1 MMLSTQN
8 KALQVSLRCLTHP
21 LSLTMVGLLLL
32 NDRLLKWQ
40 FASWWTG
47 KLSDVAGLFFFPFV
61 LTTVISLFWR
71 RRSVGPATIFLVGWL
86 FTLIKV
92 IPAINELAIQLW
104 SALLNAPVAIALD
117 PSDLLALPVLGLA
130 ALLWEREWDRP
141 VPAKLSP
148 AFTLFATSVWS
159 LTLLASLASSCPS
172 DDRIFVIA
180 QINDDYYVY
189 SDLSENSARLD
200 LNTLTWE
207 ATAWPSEFS
216 RAEFTSRTEA
226 CLPDTDICY
235 QLDNPGAVNKS
246 VDGGLSWQTAWQ
258 YPFGRLEYMQRDRDI
273 CGSVDTELFDIVIIP
288 GETQGSHLVV
298 IAAGSQGV
306 IVKDLEDNWQRM
318 AVLYANPSPLQA
330 NSLETAFF
338 DVIGEV
344 ILATGVAFI
353 SSVLLLLI
361 GWRNQS
367 VFKRLLLSVAIALI
381 VLGLNGYL
389 AVTALE
395 TIFLITT
402 PVSYLALWLASS
414 VVVSRG
420 HTKDLLQPNAADAL
434 PVWQQAVILNHLLPA
449 ACFILWALGVIPHIT
464 IAYILAL
471 LIFSAIYW
479 KSSRQIKHALKT
491 TAPLAEFE
499 IGPEKWP

>member
-1 MMLSTQN
+1 
-8 KALQVSLRCLTHP
+8 
-21 LSLTMVGLLLL
+21 
-32 NDRLLKWQ
+32 
-40 FASWWTG
+40 
-47 KLSDVAGLFFFPFV
+47 
-61 LTTVISLFWR
+61 
-71 RRSVGPATIFLVGWL
+71 
-86 FTLIKV
+86 
-92 IPAINELAIQLW
+92 
-104 SALLNAPVAIALD
+104 
-117 PSDLLALPVLGLA
+117 
-130 ALLWEREWDRP
+130 
-141 VPAKLSP
+141 
-148 AFTLFATSVWS
+148 
-159 LTLLASLASSCPS
+159 
-172 DDRIFVIA
+172 
-180 QINDDYYVY
+180 
-189 SDLSENSARLD
+189 
-200 LNTLTWE
+200 
-207 ATAWPSEFS
+207 
-216 RAEFTSRTEA
+216 
-226 CLPDTDICY
+226 
-235 QLDNPGAVNKS
+235 
-246 VDGGLSWQTAWQ
+246 
-258 YPFGRLEYMQRDRDI
+258 
-273 CGSVDTELFDIVIIP
+273 
-288 GETQGSHLVV
+288 
-298 IAAGSQGV
+298 
-306 IVKDLEDNWQRM
+306 M

-449 ACFILWALGVIPHIT
+449 ACFVLWALGVIPHIN

-479 KSSRQIKHALKT
+479 KSSRQIKQALKT

-499 IGPEKWP
+499 IRPEKWP